1 MDIRQEIVD
10 YARTF
15 AFIPYKWGGDNPLT
29 GLDCSQACIEWYR
42 RFGIYPPRK
51 DDTAAGLFIR
61 YKKYRTQY
69 PHKAGLAFWSKN
81 AGARICHVALII
93 GIYIDASLQKD
104 IWVIEASGRGSATVS
119 RETAIKHRAYIKERP
134 LGYDRKLVLVGYVDP
149 IIGRLKH
156 YRREV

>member
-10 YARTF
+10 YARMF
-15 AFIPYKWGGDNPLT
+15 AFIPYNYGGDNPLI

-42 RFGIYPPRK
+42 RFGIYPPHA
-51 DDTAAGLFIR
+51 DDTAAGLLVR

-69 PHKAGLAFWSKN
+69 PHKAGLAFWVN
-81 AGARICHVALII
+81 DNNRTCHVALII
-93 GIYIDASLQKD
+93 GIQFDAGGNKD
-104 IWVIEASGRGSATVS
+104 VWVIEASGRGAATVS

-134 LGYDRKLVLVGYVDP
+134 LGYDRGLFLVGYVDP
-149 IIGRLKH
+149 IYENLKR